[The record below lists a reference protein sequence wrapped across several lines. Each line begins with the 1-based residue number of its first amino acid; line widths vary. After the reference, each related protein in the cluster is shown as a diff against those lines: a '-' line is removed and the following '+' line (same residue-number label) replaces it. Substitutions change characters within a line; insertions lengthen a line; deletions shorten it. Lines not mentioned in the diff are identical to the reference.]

1 METRDGNKRKIG
13 KPENKRG
20 RNRENKTKT
29 KYRSTKYRKMPEG
42 AECQRQACGRN
53 FKENNEK
60 TY

>member
-20 RNRENKTKT
+20 RNRQNKKKT

-42 AECQRQACGRN
+42 AECQRQARGRN